1 MTRDRIEH
9 VYEET
14 YCEYCG
20 EPLRK
25 GDAVYWDAGE
35 RHPYC
40 SPLCVETDARY
51 AATFAARP
59 LPPPVRTLADLSG
72 ALVLGVKRNGSEA
85 VVLLE
90 RRNGVQIALGFS
102 GVTRFVARPAAG
114 ARIRS
119 VQRRKGRYAFVFGP
133 GAQAAL
139 RIRATRHTLA
149 AL

>member
-1 MTRDRIEH
+1 MIRDRIEH
-9 VYEET
+9 VFEET

-25 GDAVYWDAGE
+25 GDPVYWDAGE

-40 SPLCVETDARY
+40 SALCVEADARY
-51 AATFAARP
+51 AETFGARP
-59 LPPPVRTLADLSG
+59 LPSPVRALTDLGG
-72 ALVLGVKRNGSEA
+72 ALVLGVKRKGDEA

-90 RRNGVQIALGFS
+90 RRNGAQIALGFS
-102 GVTRFVARPAAG
+102 GVTRFFARPAVG

-119 VQRRKGRYAFVFGP
+119 VRRRKGRYAFVFGP